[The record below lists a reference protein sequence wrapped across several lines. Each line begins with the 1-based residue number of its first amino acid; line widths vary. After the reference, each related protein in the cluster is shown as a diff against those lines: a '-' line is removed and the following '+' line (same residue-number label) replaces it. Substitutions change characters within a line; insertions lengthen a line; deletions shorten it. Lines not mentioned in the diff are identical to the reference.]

1 MEVRLAVLFVLGAC
15 VGSLANLGIYR
26 LAWRP
31 RSIGPW
37 WRPDPDAPPRRLSDR
52 LPIIGWLGLRREA
65 GLHGAGFWIRPL
77 LVELLTGIGFAALY
91 WWEIE
96 RQGLLPPDAPH
107 FAGLPLRAIL
117 HAQYAAHVLLISLM
131 LVASMIDVDEKTI
144 PDTITVPG
152 ALLGLLLASVYPW
165 SLLPEFVAP
174 MNVLLRPE
182 YWQRLSAETWQVLQP
197 ASPELAPGGPLGWMP
212 HLEPQGIRSFAEAGT
227 LAAGLGCWWL
237 WCVGLMPR
245 SWYSRH
251 GYRRALQLSV
261 ARLVRESATY
271 QILLMGAVGSV
282 AVTAMWLLGGR
293 SWTGLMSGLVG
304 MAAGGGMVWL
314 VRIIGAATLK
324 KEAMGFGDVTLMA
337 MIGAFLGWQTCL
349 IVFFIAPFAGLVVG
363 LFQVIVLRDS
373 RIPYGP
379 FLCLA
384 ATVAIVCWAVIWD
397 RTWDIFALGWLV
409 PLFILFCLA
418 LMALMLGLWKSI
430 RDALSTV
437 QGRRPGGR

>member
-1 MEVRLAVLFVLGAC
+1 MEVRLAVLFVLGVC

-26 LAWRP
+26 LAWHP

-37 WRPDPDAPPRRLSDR
+37 CRPDPDAPPRRLSDR
-52 LPIIGWLGLRREA
+52 LPIVGWLGLRREA

-107 FAGLPLRAIL
+107 FAGLPLQAIL
-117 HAQYAAHVLLISLM
+117 HAQYAAHLLLISLM

-144 PDTITVPG
+144 PDSITVPG

-165 SLLPEFVAP
+165 SLLPEFVPP
-174 MNVLLRPE
+174 MNALLRPA
-182 YWQRLSAETWQVLQP
+182 YWRLLSAETWQVLQP

-212 HLEPQGIRSFAEAGT
+212 HLAPQGIRSFSQAGT

-237 WCVGLMPR
+237 WCVALMPR

-251 GYRRALQLSV
+251 GYRRALQLCV
-261 ARLVRESATY
+261 ARVVRDSATY
-271 QILLMGAVGSV
+271 RILLMGAVGSV
-282 AVTAMWLLGGR
+282 GVTAMWLLGGR
-293 SWTGLMSGLVG
+293 GWTGLMSGLVG

-384 ATVAIVCWAVIWD
+384 ATLAIVCWAAIWD

-430 RDALSTV
+430 RDALSTI
-437 QGRRPGGR
+437 QGPRPGGR

>member
-174 MNVLLRPE
+174 MNALLRPE

-212 HLEPQGIRSFAEAGT
+212 HLAPQGIRSFAEAGT

-282 AVTAMWLLGGR
+282 GVTAMWLLGGR
-293 SWTGLMSGLVG
+293 GWTGLMSGLVG

-384 ATVAIVCWAVIWD
+384 ATVAIVCWAGIWD